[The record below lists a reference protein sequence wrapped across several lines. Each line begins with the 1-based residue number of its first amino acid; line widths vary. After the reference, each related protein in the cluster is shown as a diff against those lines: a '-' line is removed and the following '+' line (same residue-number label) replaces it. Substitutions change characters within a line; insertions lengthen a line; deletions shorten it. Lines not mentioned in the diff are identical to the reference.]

1 MRDDAR
7 AIFDA
12 GVEAVDPDC
21 PIKTKKS
28 LSIREVREVRD
39 DMPPC
44 PLIQLSQDKVTGSGG
59 RKRPWPPDYPGF
71 DGVGVLQAALGWV
84 ASDLW
89 SARLPGWFKKESVF
103 RLRRTLGGPEA
114 ELPGMFIWR

>member
-1 MRDDAR
+1 MHNRPGSRGWRATMRDDAR

-28 LSIREVREVRD
+28 LPIREVKEVRD

-44 PLIQLSQDKVTGSGG
+44 FL
-59 RKRPWPPDYPGF
+59 
-71 DGVGVLQAALGWV
+71 VL
-84 ASDLW
+84 
-89 SARLPGWFKKESVF
+89 K
-103 RLRRTLGGPEA
+103 
-114 ELPGMFIWR
+114 M

>member
-28 LSIREVREVRD
+28 LSIREAREVRD
-39 DMPPC
+39 DRPPGTPFPAIR
-44 PLIQLSQDKVTGSGG
+44 PL
-59 RKRPWPPDYPGF
+59 RKF
-71 DGVGVLQAALGWV
+71 
-84 ASDLW
+84 SCITK
-89 SARLPGWFKKESVF
+89 ARLYPIEN
-103 RLRRTLGGPEA
+103 
-114 ELPGMFIWR
+114 